1 MKKLILF
8 FTTTFVNNF
17 RNCIIEIVNA
27 YALFWSNTTV
37 FIHSVLANKLSLAL
51 KVTGKVTDS
60 DTVLVFCL
68 MYSQSQ
74 Y

>member
-1 MKKLILF
+1 MYP
-8 FTTTFVNNF
+8 FTFIFGGTSKFLRVQSLTLHLGVQ
-17 RNCIIEIVNA
+17 RNLTAFSPHKV
-27 YALFWSNTTV
+27 V
-37 FIHSVLANKLSLAL
+37 HHLANKLSLAL

>member
-1 MKKLILF
+1 MK
-8 FTTTFVNNF
+8 
-17 RNCIIEIVNA
+17 
-27 YALFWSNTTV
+27 TV
-37 FIHSVLANKLSLAL
+37 VLAARRREGVVGAPTVLANKLSLAL
-51 KVTGKVTDS
+51 KVTGKVNDS